1 MNTAV
6 ARLHAETIRHR
17 VAPGDAAQR
26 ASVLDFF
33 RHQGIWSPGVKLFRT
48 LQFRTKALW
57 VSLAFLVPLCAL
69 FLLQWQAASNLIA
82 STKVEQEG
90 LAYARPLLEWIQVA
104 QDRRQAAVL
113 GSQPL
118 DDLQQKAAAAMLR
131 VEAQQTAHGAAF
143 GTQKSF
149 DLFKQLQADLQS
161 KVISGTADETF
172 KDHSE
177 VLAAALELT
186 KSVVNSSGLILD
198 PAADAYHLINMAMVF
213 GPDQTENT
221 SRLATLGTLM
231 LKTNDA
237 NANADRHQAMFVGG
251 SIQRFLDGFVESSYL
266 NGTAS
271 LSDAE
276 RAPLGMKET
285 DDAFDAFLDTLQ
297 TQVLSGKLQGS
308 PESFLALGRAVV
320 DRQDE
325 MNAKVLSRLE
335 NVLQDRIDSQF
346 RTLVI
351 QLTLVFLA
359 VTLAGYLFYSFFL
372 VTQGGIRETQRHLE
386 AMTQGDL
393 TTRPKPWGRDEAANL
408 MFSLADMQES
418 LRKIVSQVRGSSE
431 SIVHASSEIA
441 AASMDLSQRTEESAA
456 NLEETASSME
466 EISSTVRLTS
476 DNTGQAA
483 ELALNNMTAAD
494 RGGSVIGEMVN
505 TMQDIQTSSKKIGE
519 IIGTIDGI
527 AFQTNILAL
536 NAAVEAAR
544 AGEQGRGFAVVA
556 SEVRSLAQ
564 RSAQA
569 AKEIKELI
577 EASVEKV
584 ESGTHVV
591 RGAGDTM
598 HQLVDNARRMNSLL
612 GEISNSAREQTAGI
626 TQVGASVQDLDRM
639 TQQNAALVEETAAAA
654 NSLKDQAL
662 GLADEVAKF
671 KLPA

>member
-57 VSLAFLVPLCAL
+57 VSFAFLVPLCGL
-69 FLLQWQAASNLIA
+69 FFLQWQTESNLIA

-90 LAYARPLLEWIQVA
+90 LAYVQPLLEWIKVA

-131 VEAQQTAHGAAF
+131 VEAQQTAHGAVF

-177 VLAAALELT
+177 ALAAALELT

-198 PAADAYHLINMAMVF
+198 PAADAYHLINMTMVF

-237 NANADRHQAMFVGG
+237 NADRQQAMFVGG

-325 MNAKVLSRLE
+325 MNAKVLTRLE
-335 NVLQDRIDSQF
+335 QVLQDRVDSHQ
-346 RTLVI
+346 RSLAI
-351 QLTLVFLA
+351 ELMAISLA
-359 VTLAGYLFYSFFL
+359 VTLAGYLFYAFFL

-441 AASMDLSQRTEESAA
+441 SASMDLSQRTEESAA

-466 EISSTVRLTS
+466 EISATVRLTS

-494 RGGSVIGEMVN
+494 RGGAV
-505 TMQDIQTSSKKIGE
+505 IGE

-584 ESGTHVV
+584 ESGTNVV

-612 GEISNSAREQTAGI
+612 GEISNSSREQAAGI

-671 KLPA
+671 KLPANV

>member
-57 VSLAFLVPLCAL
+57 VSLAFLVPLCGL
-69 FLLQWQAASNLIA
+69 LILQWQTESNLIA

-90 LAYARPLLEWIQVA
+90 LAYVQPLLEWIKVA

-131 VEAQQTAHGAAF
+131 VEAQQTAHGAVF

-177 VLAAALELT
+177 ALAAALELT

-198 PAADAYHLINMAMVF
+198 PAADAYHLINMTMVF

-237 NANADRHQAMFVGG
+237 NADRQQAMFVGG

-325 MNAKVLSRLE
+325 MNAKVLTRLE
-335 NVLQDRIDSQF
+335 QVLQDRVDSHQ
-346 RTLVI
+346 RSLAI
-351 QLTLVFLA
+351 ELMAISLA
-359 VTLAGYLFYSFFL
+359 VTLAGYLFYAFFL

-441 AASMDLSQRTEESAA
+441 SASMDLSQRTEESAA

-466 EISSTVRLTS
+466 EISATVRLTS

-612 GEISNSAREQTAGI
+612 GEISNSSREQAAGI

-671 KLPA
+671 KLPANV